1 MITFLDTIVYDEY
14 GRAAVRADSV
24 EYENI
29 HVSYFEYEMSPSI
42 KAAGGKF
49 SLVCEE
55 TGMQKFYRSD
65 AMAMHALN
73 KFIRDNQKL
82 VDGYCS

>member
-49 SLVCEE
+49 SLVCE
-55 TGMQKFYRSD
+55 
-65 AMAMHALN
+65 
-73 KFIRDNQKL
+73 
-82 VDGYCS
+82 